1 MNDNAPR
8 SICLAILMIASIA
21 VPLFDA
27 HSEPPELRDT
37 PVKMEG
43 TINGGSCTG
52 HDACRGTDAGNTYA
66 TAINLTNDFDW
77 DGTNETNVYFGSHS
91 AATGYSSTSDNNN
104 DFFIVDAPPG
114 YGVTATVTWNHTG
127 GGTYDNYAYRLHIG
141 PTGMVGWSYNPSSS
155 YGGSWGYC
163 YYSTTGELSMSTEVG
178 EVTTT
183 NPPYCYFTTSSYD
196 NYVTWPHDLAGDPMM
211 IGVNCYYCYYATTV
225 DDYQLEVS
233 VWPGDAGLPGD
244 QVQPLTGA
252 PILEMGGGYYWG
264 TGGSPSG
271 TSWSS
276 ISDTFT
282 LSAGQ
287 EVGLDY
293 ECDYWCPMETAVSL
307 TAPNGTSYSWGV
319 GSLAS
324 YSSGNLGSYSG
335 AGTWTLGATDSWG
348 DGGILLTVAESL
360 GSFTGLLSAD
370 AFNPEDKASG
380 NVGTSD
386 TSDIW
391 AMSIP
396 DGYAANIT
404 LDWDANADLDIYI
417 YQNADL
423 TGLLAYS
430 WYDQPEYIDLGGS
443 VTNTTVFI
451 KVEYWY
457 WGSTDPAAGYLLW
470 MQVTPSV
477 DPPCWSQNDGG
488 SGDDAGD
495 TTADATNV
503 SSSAMEG
510 TLTGMVCD
518 GYDEYDYYLL
528 DVPAYY
534 GVWARLDWGA
544 DDGGGGSIYG
554 YNHLWF
560 YMYTSSGSYIGGSTS
575 TYRNPHALATN
586 ESYTWNYQ
594 LSSPSQVVIMVR
606 QYDSAEDWELNYTVQ
621 YSMFNQS
628 QEPAQSSSPNDAGS
642 GQDGGDSTT
651 GADALVIQ
659 PMNQTFTGWAHDYWD
674 RYDYYKVYMPQ
685 NYALQLNMTFPVQD
699 WYYLGIYYP
708 SATGYLYSACYVSYS
723 SVQGFLS
730 CSIDYAY
737 GGQDVYIRVYQQTG
751 GGDYSI
757 DMTMITPD
765 NEPGAPHN
773 DCGSGVDASDN
784 IYSNPG
790 GNTWLND
797 STQIDANGDANDTA
811 GICTGWLDENWDT
824 HDYYNILVPP
834 GKYLSMNVS
843 WPTDGQYVYTY
854 MYKCQ
859 IQTLPCGY
867 PSNPAY
873 YVSQQYSNTGST
885 AGISGLWVTQGGWL
899 TLGIYTYGASMITY
913 TLDLQFRPLSE
924 LAGGV
929 QDDAGSG
936 ADAGAGP
943 SDAVHVDNYNN
954 WTANNTLEF
963 AGWNHG
969 DVDTTDRYTFDVPA
983 NYGYEVCV
991 SHEGTQYYNSG
1002 YNVWIILDIFG
1013 TGTGNIA
1020 YGQPIYSSAT
1030 ICWNSSTTGGYYGDA
1045 LNMIG
1050 VRNWAG
1056 YATGNEGQDYNV
1068 TISFFSLDADGD
1080 GWYDSMENLCGTDPY
1095 DNTSV
1100 PQDTD
1105 ADGICDLLDTDTD
1118 GDGVIDSEDA
1128 FPEDAN
1134 ESTDSDGDGIG
1145 DNSDWDLDNDGW
1157 NNTDEVDCLTDPM
1170 DGSDFPADFD
1180 NDSICDVI
1188 DSDDDNDGYFDND
1201 DRFPYNASE
1210 WADNDMDGVGD
1221 NADDDDDNDGY
1232 TDEVEIECMSS
1243 PIDVTDTPV
1252 DSDLDGI
1259 CDAIDSDVDGDGW
1272 DNDVDAFPT
1281 DPEEWADFDG
1291 DGIGDNADTDDDN
1304 DLVLDVND
1312 AFPYDPYET
1321 VDTDGDGVGDNGDL
1335 NDDGDAWTDAEEAA
1349 CGSDP
1354 LDADSVP
1361 DDYDGDG
1368 LCDKVDT
1375 DDDGDGTPD
1384 TDDAFPFDA
1393 TEYADFDGDGIG
1405 DFSDTDDDN
1414 DGWLD
1419 SEEPNCGTDP
1429 MDTFS
1434 VPDDNDRD
1442 HQCDIVDPDDD
1453 NDGTLDVD
1461 DDFPMNPAE
1470 QNDLDGD
1477 GYGDNSDNDD
1487 DGDGWLDVTEAIC
1500 AASGGYGDS
1509 MNANVM
1515 PRDNDP
1521 GMDATS
1527 GADEI
1532 WGTDD
1537 DTGTVGDGVCD
1548 AIDPDWDNDGFPNP
1562 ADAENPVCTDLLCED
1577 FFPYDPGE
1585 WHDANGDGLGDNAN
1599 ELTFMDDFQAEPAPF
1614 IAAAIAIIA
1623 MIALVRRGMGS
1634 EDEDDFDEDADY
1646 TEEFLDDDEID
1657 EAIDE
1662 AFDEDE
1668 D

>member
-1 MNDNAPR
+1 
-8 SICLAILMIASIA
+8 MIASIA

-27 HSEPPELRDT
+27 HTEPPELRDT

-913 TLDLQFRPLSE
+913 TMDLQFRPLSE